1 MMADFKPGTRNHKP
15 GTIFTMIQLCS
26 LFPFVLLLT
35 TIVLTGC
42 GQEQQKSPPAKP
54 PEITV
59 AKPVIQDVTNYIY
72 FTGYTEARKS
82 VELRAR
88 VEGYL
93 ESFSFTPGDLV
104 KEGDLLFVIDPK
116 PFEASV
122 AQAQANLETAQAE
135 SELAKASLQRKESA
149 FKEKA
154 VSELTVLE
162 ARAERSKAEA
172 EVKGAEAALIST
184 QLDLSYTKIHAPID
198 GRISR
203 NYVDAGNLVGGGGD
217 KTLLADIVN
226 YDPIYVYFNVD
237 ERSLML
243 YKKHNRGQ
251 ELKSPADRETTVFL
265 ALEGDEGYPHKG
277 NGDYLD
283 NTVDLATGTIQAR
296 AVFEN
301 KDLYIEPGLFARIR
315 LPYREVKDALLVPD
329 AALAADQRGR
339 YLLTVN
345 KENVVEYKPVEI
357 GALVEGL
364 RVITKGITAE
374 DRVVVKGIQRARP
387 GSPVTPEEEGKK
399 KQPADN
405 DVEQ

>member
-1 MMADFKPGTRNHKP
+1 M
-15 GTIFTMIQLCS
+15 TIRS
-26 LFPFVLLLT
+26 LIPFVILLAT
-35 TIVLTGC
+35 VVLGGC
-42 GQEQQKSPPAKP
+42 GQEEQKAPPAKP
-54 PEITV
+54 PEVTV
-59 AKPVIQDVTNYIY
+59 AAPVIQNVTNYIY

-82 VELRAR
+82 VDLQAR
-88 VEGYL
+88 IEGYL
-93 ESFSFTPGDLV
+93 ESFSFEPGELV
-104 KEGDLLFVIDPK
+104 KKGDLLFVIDPK
-116 PFEASV
+116 PFEAEV
-122 AQAQANLETAQAE
+122 DQAKANLKTMEAE
-135 SELAKASLQRKESA
+135 FQLAKASLQRKESA

-184 QLDLSYTKIHAPID
+184 QLDLSYTKIHAPMD

-203 NYVDAGNLVGGGGD
+203 NYIDAGNLVGGGGD
-217 KTLLADIVN
+217 KTLLANIVN
-226 YDPIYVYFNVD
+226 YDPIFVYFNVD

-251 ELKSPADRETTVFL
+251 QLNTPDEREPTVFL
-265 ALEGDEGYPHKG
+265 ALEGDKGYPHKG
-277 NGDYLD
+277 DGDYLD

-301 KDLYIEPGLFARIR
+301 KDLYIEPGLFAKVR
-315 LPYREVKDALLVPD
+315 LPYHEEKNALLVPD

-357 GALVEGL
+357 GALVDGL
-364 RVITKGITAE
+364 RVITKGITSE

-387 GSPVTPEEEGKK
+387 GSPVTPAEEGNNN
-399 KQPADN
+399 QPAPADKAK
-405 DVEQ
+405 

>member
-1 MMADFKPGTRNHKP
+1 MM
-15 GTIFTMIQLCS
+15 TIRRII
-26 LFPFVLLLT
+26 PFILLPAMV
-35 TIVLTGC
+35 ILTGC
-42 GQEQQKSPPAKP
+42 EKKKEKAPPPKPPAV
-54 PEITV
+54 TV
-59 AKPVIQDVTNYIY
+59 AKPAVQDVTNYVY

-88 VEGYL
+88 VEGFL
-93 ESFSFTPGDLV
+93 ESFSFEPGELV
-104 KEGDLLFVIDPK
+104 KKGDLLFVIDPK
-116 PFEASV
+116 PFEAEV
-122 AQAQANLETAQAE
+122 DQAKANLKTMQAE
-135 SELAKASLQRKESA
+135 FQLAKAGLQRKESA

-172 EVKGAEAALIST
+172 DVKGAEAALVST
-184 QLDLSYTKIHAPID
+184 QLNLSYTTINAPIS

-251 ELKSPADRETTVFL
+251 SLNTPAERKTTVFL
-265 ALEGDEGYPHKG
+265 ALEGDDGYPHKG
-277 NGDYLD
+277 DGDYLD

-301 KDLYIEPGLFARIR
+301 KDLFIEPGLFAKVR
-315 LPYREVKDALLVPD
+315 LPYHEEKNALLVPD

-345 KENVVEYKPVEI
+345 KENIVEYKPVEI

-364 RVITKGITAE
+364 RVITKGISAE

-405 DVEQ
+405 GTAK